1 MEYQAGRP
9 IGPNCDRLISE
20 GPQDPPHSISKRM
33 ARSRGPGTLLHLS
46 DTSVVHSDLFLPV
59 ETIYLAWLVFALI
72 FAVTSLP
79 YLLRHLILPFIQ
91 DSLLLRRSWPPDE
104 ESLLPFKIAK
114 PLYHNGRTKIMDTD
128 HFDAW
133 QPGAHIHPP
142 MEIRRRIRVRR
153 GDQQEVQREISVEAQ
168 PLGMEDVPYS
178 IARYL
183 DQPPHPWEKFFA
195 SQ

>member
-1 MEYQAGRP
+1 MTQT
-9 IGPNCDRLISE
+9 
-20 GPQDPPHSISKRM
+20 
-33 ARSRGPGTLLHLS
+33 RGPGSFFNLS
-46 DTSVVHSDLFLPV
+46 DISVGDSDLFRPV
-59 ETIYLAWLVFALI
+59 ETRHSAWLVFASI
-72 FAVTSLP
+72 FALISLAD
-79 YLLRHLILPFIQ
+79 LILC
-91 DSLLLRRSWPPDE
+91 LLSKRFRTEDDL
-104 ESLLPFKIAK
+104 ESLAAIELAT
-114 PLYHNGRTKIMDTD
+114 PLHHNDRTKIMDTD

-183 DQPPHPWEKFFA
+183 DQPPHPLEKFFA